1 MPVADYEGSV
11 YSAIIYGRGA
21 YFFEALRDEMGE
33 DDFNAFMKDYTVSNA
48 WGIVTGES
56 LKALA
61 EKHCKCNLTTL
72 YDQWVTP

>member
-1 MPVADYEGSV
+1 MPVAEYEGST

-21 YFFEALRDEMGE
+21 FFFDALREKLGE
-33 DDFNAFMKDYTVSNA
+33 EKFDAFMKDYVATNS
-48 WGIVTGES
+48 WGIGTGES

-61 EKHCKCNLTTL
+61 EKHCRCNLTTL